1 MSLAIAAPGKL
12 NLCLHV
18 GPTREDGYH
27 ELVSLFDSV
36 SLHDELSLVS
46 ESAVRGPSADID
58 SVVCPGVEGE
68 NLVARALRICRNE
81 ELLSG
86 APLHVQIDKR
96 VPVAAGMGGGSA
108 DAAAVLRLVA
118 EIQNRSIS
126 DYESAAFALGA
137 DVPSQLRPGAALV
150 LGAGERIVPVDS
162 RCLRNA
168 DRAYVIIAQR
178 LGLATAAV
186 FEQADRIDSAD
197 PQIVS
202 REHDLLEKLSAG
214 LDLPGLCAI
223 VENTL
228 EPAILGLRPELAGVT
243 GALRDVGA
251 LASAFTGSGPTCF
264 GIFATPEDAETAAAE
279 LSAKGHLAHA
289 AVPVGPEFG
298 RPRDRAA
305 AG

>member
-1 MSLAIAAPGKL
+1 MSLTIAAPGKL

-36 SLHDELSLVS
+36 SLHDELSLVP
-46 ESAVRGPSADID
+46 ESAARGPSADID
-58 SVVCPGVEGE
+58 SVDCPGVDGE
-68 NLVARALRICRNE
+68 NLVTRALRMCRDE
-81 ELLSG
+81 ELLTG
-86 APLHVQIDKR
+86 APLHVRIDKR

-108 DAAAVLRLVA
+108 DAAAILRLVA
-118 EIQNRSIS
+118 EIQNRPIS
-126 DYESAAFALGA
+126 DYENAAFALGA
-137 DVPSQLRPGAALV
+137 DVPSQLRPGSALV
-150 LGAGERIVPVDS
+150 LGAGERIVPVDP

-168 DRAYVIIAQR
+168 DRAYVIVAQH

-186 FEQADRIDSAD
+186 FEQADRLDAID

-214 LDLPGLCAI
+214 LDLAELCGI

-243 GALRDVGA
+243 GALRDAGA
-251 LASAFTGSGPTCF
+251 LAAAFTGSGPTCF
-264 GIFATPEDAETAAAE
+264 GIFETSEAAETAAAE
-279 LSAKGHLAHA
+279 LSAQGHLAHA
-289 AVPVGPEFG
+289 AVPVGPEFSK
-298 RPRDRAA
+298 PHDRAT

>member
-1 MSLAIAAPGKL
+1 MSLTIAAPGKL

-36 SLHDELSLVS
+36 SLHDELSLAS
-46 ESAVRGPSADID
+46 ESAARGPSADID

-68 NLVARALRICRNE
+68 NLVARALRMCRE
-81 ELLSG
+81 KELLTG
-86 APLHVQIDKR
+86 APLHVRIDKH

-108 DAAAVLRLVA
+108 DAAAILRLVA
-118 EIQNRSIS
+118 EIQNRPIS
-126 DYESAAFALGA
+126 DYENLAFALGA

-150 LGAGERIVPVDS
+150 LGAGERIVPVDP

-168 DRAYVIIAQR
+168 DRAYVIVAQQ

-186 FEQADRIDSAD
+186 FEQADRLDAAD
-197 PQIVS
+197 PHIVS
-202 REHDLLEKLSAG
+202 REHNLLEKLSAG
-214 LDLPGLCAI
+214 LDLPELCGL

-243 GALRDVGA
+243 GALRDAGA
-251 LASAFTGSGPTCF
+251 LAAAFTGSGPTCF
-264 GIFATPEDAETAAAE
+264 GVFATTDAAEAAAAE
-279 LSAKGHLAHA
+279 LSARGHLAHA
-289 AVPVGPEFG
+289 AVPVGPEFS
-298 RPRDRAA
+298 RPRDRATA
-305 AG
+305 D